1 MQILYVDIL
10 FLINFCMD
18 LFSLYITSRLLSC
31 GRKNYA
37 LLIAAVLGGIYSV
50 FSVLYAGSAV
60 VSLII
65 DVFASVIITYIAFFG
80 IKDIKKLFKACLLFY
95 MVSLL
100 IGGAVTAMYSFLN
113 SFIGKDTVAEPDGL
127 LKALIF
133 IVLGAISAVCI
144 KMSEIILK
152 NTVKTKS
159 VSVKMKLD
167 NKSVSFDALVDSG
180 NLLKDPFSGKS
191 VIVVTLSAIEKV
203 LPFDIRRAI
212 KSKCYDISD
221 ISVKNAKRIR
231 LIPVKTVAGSST
243 LVGINADQIEITDEK
258 GRAYPANALIAVD
271 SSTANDFS
279 GYGAVM
285 PSSLVS

>member
-243 LVGINADQIEITDEK
+243 LVGINADEIEITDEK

-271 SSTANDFS
+271 SSTENDFS